1 MQNKDEEDEIIF
13 NNLDDTMKE
22 ILKLRQTIKIER
34 EKVRVLKK
42 VKAIVQEDTDLQ
54 H

>member
-1 MQNKDEEDEIIF
+1 MQNKDEQDEIIF
-13 NNLDDTMKE
+13 DNLNDAMKE

-34 EKVRVLKK
+34 EKVRVFKK
-42 VKAIVQEDTDLQ
+42 VKAIVQENTDLQ